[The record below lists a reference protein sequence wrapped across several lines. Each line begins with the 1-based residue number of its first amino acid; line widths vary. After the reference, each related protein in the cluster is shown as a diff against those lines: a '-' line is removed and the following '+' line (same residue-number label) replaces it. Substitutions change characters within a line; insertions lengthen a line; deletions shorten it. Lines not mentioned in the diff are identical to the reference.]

1 MINGIKDLNKY
12 NEQMRATIA
21 DKMDFLKH
29 IPLDNIDIIID
40 LGCADGSLDVAIE
53 EAYPDKKF
61 FYILVD
67 NDKEMLARAT
77 ENIGEKISH
86 SRFLALDSLEKFNNT
101 DDYSNAV
108 LVMNSVIH
116 EIFSYYSPVERIKYW
131 EHLNSLNFAYIAIR
145 DMHDLPNGEPLP
157 ISITDF
163 YKMTKHNAWHNS
175 HTKIY
180 SNILEFLLTYSYT
193 ENLEREREEI
203 YLWDW
208 SHELGFFLT
217 NFKPEYVKPFNILYL
232 IEKWHNDFGID
243 MSTVYTHKSVIFKRI
258 G

>member
-1 MINGIKDLNKY
+1 MINEIKDLNKY

-29 IPLDNIDIIID
+29 IPLDNIDTIID
-40 LGCADGSLDVAIE
+40 FGCADGSLDVAIE
-53 EAYPDKKF
+53 EAYPDKNF
-61 FYILVD
+61 FYILID

-77 ENIGEKISH
+77 ENVGRKTAH
-86 SRFLALDSLEKFNNT
+86 SLSLDSLDKLGNNY
-101 DDYSNAV
+101 DYSNAV

-116 EIFSYYSPVERIKYW
+116 EIFSYYSPVERIKFW
-131 EHLNSLNFAYIAIR
+131 ERLNSFNFAYIAIR
-145 DMHDLPNGEPLP
+145 DMHDLPGGEPLP
-157 ISITDF
+157 VGITDF
-163 YKMTKHNAWHNS
+163 YKMTQNKAWHDS
-175 HTKIY
+175 HTNLY

-217 NFKPEYVKPFNILYL
+217 SFKPDYVKPFNILYL

-243 MSTVYTHKSVIFKRI
+243 MSTVYTHKSVIFKKK